1 MIKLYAIV
9 AFVLIGLFGALGYGL
24 YEAGGRIAELK
35 EQNNVLTNGAKRAQ
49 EQANLDRKVLVIR
62 QAQIASQARKLTQ
75 AQYALVEALQ
85 RNKSWSDTDVPI
97 EVQKLLSGPSDG
109 LPEPSSGVQ

>member
-9 AFVLIGLFGALGYGL
+9 AFVLLGLFGVMGYGL

-35 EQNNVLTNGAKRAQ
+35 EQNNVLTKGAKRAQ

-62 QAQIASQARKLTQ
+62 QAQIASQALLINRQRVALESALEHNKEWA
-75 AQYALVEALQ
+75 AQQVPSSVQEALK
-85 RNKSWSDTDVPI
+85 NGS
-97 EVQKLLSGPSDG
+97 
-109 LPEPSSGVQ
+109 